1 MQAYPTIKI
10 PQPETSTDDALR
22 SQEIV
27 ICCETTS
34 IQPPILCYDDG
45 YTRTYIIGD
54 YIETLEY

>member
-1 MQAYPTIKI
+1 MQDIEAPKI
-10 PQPETSTDDALR
+10 NECAQNSDDALR
-22 SQEIV
+22 SEEIT

-34 IQPPILCYDDG
+34 IQPLILCYDDG